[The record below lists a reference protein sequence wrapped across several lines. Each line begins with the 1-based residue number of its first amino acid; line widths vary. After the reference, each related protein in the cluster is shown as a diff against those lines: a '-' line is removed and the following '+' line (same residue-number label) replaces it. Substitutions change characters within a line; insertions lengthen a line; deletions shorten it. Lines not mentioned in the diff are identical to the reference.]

1 MPDLGKP
8 AAPEAETE
16 HHTMNGI
23 IDATPSILSAPPS
36 KPTTSGT
43 EPSDGSAS
51 GTADHIATDQISG
64 LRERIDEIDSALIA
78 LWQERAA
85 ISAEV
90 GRVRIASGGTR
101 LVLSREREIVD
112 RFRDALGADG
122 VQLALL
128 ILRAGRGPL

>member
-1 MPDLGKP
+1 MTAMTDIPS
-8 AAPEAETE
+8 
-16 HHTMNGI
+16 
-23 IDATPSILSAPPS
+23 SILSAPTNS
-36 KPTTSGT
+36 
-43 EPSDGSAS
+43 SAS
-51 GTADHIATDQISG
+51 HNGSDAAGPTPAAATTGAAGPAVENITG
-64 LRERIDEIDSALIA
+64 LRERIDEIDNAIIQ
-78 LWQERAA
+78 LWQERAG

>member
-1 MPDLGKP
+1 MIH
-8 AAPEAETE
+8 ETE
-16 HHTMNGI
+16 HNEMTAM
-23 IDATPSILSAPPS
+23 IDLSGAGATASESIA
-36 KPTTSGT
+36 
-43 EPSDGSAS
+43 
-51 GTADHIATDQISG
+51 G
-64 LRERIDEIDSALIA
+64 LRQRIDDIDNAIIA
-78 LWQERAA
+78 LWRERAA

-90 GRVRIASGGTR
+90 GRQRIASGGTR